1 MRYANAAVAVRWT
14 DRKEDIMS
22 WSESVLVVANRTAD
36 TDELYDAVL
45 ARAARSPIRVTLLV
59 PGAWEVGDPPGSQQ
73 ASRRRLR
80 SATARLRDSGVAVQ
94 GVLGDGDPIAAVQ
107 SVWDPDRFDEV
118 IVCTLPATVSRWLRI
133 DLPHRVERL
142 TGAPVTHVTA
152 DIGRAIHHVSA

>member
-1 MRYANAAVAVRWT
+1 
-14 DRKEDIMS
+14 MS

-36 TDELYDAVL
+36 TDELYEAVL
-45 ARAARSPIRVTLLV
+45 RRAARSPIRVTLLV
-59 PGAWEVGDPPGSQQ
+59 PAAWEVGDPLGSQR

-80 SATARLRDSGVAVQ
+80 AATTRLRESGVAVQ
-94 GVLGDGDPIAAVQ
+94 GVLGDSDPVAAVEA
-107 SVWDPDRFDEV
+107 VWDPERFDEV

-152 DIGRAIHHVSA
+152 DVPHEVGHASA